1 LPRILR
7 DGEHS
12 LRVSDVSSKVKI
24 LLADNSSET
33 AQPGDLTTMPMKVP
47 TSKMAE
53 FQRNLEVVKEKFGK
67 STGDEGTTMSRLM
80 EFAAACTVDE
90 SVESYKVGGILNLK
104 RNIESLAP
112 GFTVLLV
119 QTETGAELPADTQV
133 LPATHIYRSKVDDD
147 FVIATD
153 ISDAAR
159 MLNTDE
165 ATVEEI
171 PLGVSDKFSS
181 TDLHSQDQ
189 DIWGGLPDPD
199 SIPADEHG
207 AVLKTLSVQLTAA
220 HPDTPEQFAKVR
232 DELSNPS
239 DPTKQFE
246 DTYYW
251 MINYADLVGFEL
263 TL

>member
-1 LPRILR
+1 
-7 DGEHS
+7 
-12 LRVSDVSSKVKI
+12 
-24 LLADNSSET
+24 
-33 AQPGDLTTMPMKVP
+33 MKVP

-112 GFTVLLV
+112 GFTVLLA

-165 ATVEEI
+165 ATI
-171 PLGVSDKFSS
+171 
-181 TDLHSQDQ
+181 
-189 DIWGGLPDPD
+189 
-199 SIPADEHG
+199 
-207 AVLKTLSVQLTAA
+207 
-220 HPDTPEQFAKVR
+220 
-232 DELSNPS
+232 
-239 DPTKQFE
+239 
-246 DTYYW
+246 
-251 MINYADLVGFEL
+251 
-263 TL
+263 